1 MIDPGPNPYIKWGP
15 GKALFIN
22 RIFPSV
28 AKASAE
34 NYIWYAL
41 VSLECPL
48 SSRFC
53 SPSNFGILLF
63 RRYGGRTNAERHS
76 GIRPTKWKHKRA
88 GVINKIARGT
98 SCKWVLGMRFK
109 VEVVLEGDKRSSLFQ
124 LCSPWLCGAEKNWAL
139 FYTSKLRS

>member
-1 MIDPGPNPYIKWGP
+1 MWGP

-22 RIFPSV
+22 QNFPAT
-28 AKASAE
+28 AKASVE

-48 SSRFC
+48 SSRVC

-76 GIRPTKWKHKRA
+76 GIRPTKWKRKQA
-88 GVINKIARGT
+88 AVINKIARET
-98 SCKWVLGMRFK
+98 SCKWVLGMSSK
-109 VEVVLEGDKRSSLFQ
+109 VAVVVEGDQRSSLFQ
-124 LCSPWLCGAEKNWAL
+124 LCSPWLCGAENSWAL
-139 FYTSKLRS
+139 